1 MIGGASTTW
10 VETVP
15 AGEQEENERLARAIN
30 RFQETY
36 ARRGDGR
43 PRRAFHVKSHAAL
56 RARFTVGAV
65 PEEARF
71 GVFAEQRSFDAW
83 VRISNGFSAARADW
97 WPDLMGFS
105 VRLLDVAGPRLVDDA
120 AGAIQDFVA
129 LDQPSLPAKD
139 GAQLFVVSTLIA
151 NLFTAP
157 FVVARALGLAQA
169 LAVAWWSIRLAWKRL
184 WTTSAATETYY
195 GVAPITIGPH
205 AVKFTWRPREPARS
219 RLMGP
224 FAGRNYLREDLAR
237 RLAGGDVVFDFLVQ
251 FYADPQTTPVD
262 GATAWSVSAAP
273 YVKFGELAIERVD
286 LADPATH
293 AAEST
298 LDGAAFSAWHGITAH
313 RPIGNVQ
320 RTRRAVYP
328 SSARFRGSYESEV
341 RTS

>member
-1 MIGGASTTW
+1 MNGAASTSW

-15 AGEQEENERLARAIN
+15 AGEQEQNERLARAITG
-30 RFQETY
+30 FQQTF

-43 PRRAFHVKSHAAL
+43 PRRGFHVKSHAAL
-56 RARFTVGAV
+56 RARFAVGTV
-65 PEEARF
+65 PEGARF

-105 VRLLDVAGPRLVDDA
+105 VRLLNVAGPRLVDDA
-120 AGAIQDFVA
+120 AGPIQDFVA

-139 GAQLFVVSTLIA
+139 GAQLYVVSTSIA
-151 NLFTAP
+151 NLLTAP
-157 FVVARALGLAQA
+157 FVVVRALGVAQA

-184 WTTSAATETYY
+184 WTASAATETYY

-205 AVKFTWRPREPARS
+205 AIKFTWRPREGAHRH
-219 RLMGP
+219 LMGP
-224 FAGRNYLREDLAR
+224 FAGRNYLRNDLAR
-237 RLAGGDVVFDFLVQ
+237 RLASGNVVFDFLVQ
-251 FYADPQTTPVD
+251 FYADPRSTPID
-262 GATAWSVSAAP
+262 GATAWSASAAP
-273 YVKFGELAIERVD
+273 YVKFGELTIERAD
-286 LADPATH
+286 LADPTTH

-298 LDGAAFSAWHGITAH
+298 LDGAAFSVWHGIAAH

-328 SSARFRGSYESEV
+328 SSARYRGSWENGV
-341 RTS
+341 KTS